1 MPNILAKLG
10 PVLSYYTKHPA
21 LAAGS
26 EAAYILDKKNIL
38 KLISPRRFELLQIP
52 HQETILPLN

>member
-10 PVLSYYTKHPA
+10 PVLRYYTKHPA

-26 EAAYILDKKNIL
+26 EAAYILEKKFF

>member
-26 EAAYILDKKNIL
+26 EAAYILETKN
-38 KLISPRRFELLQIP
+38 F
-52 HQETILPLN
+52 

>member
-10 PVLSYYTKHPA
+10 PVLRYYTKHPA

-26 EAAYILDKKNIL
+26 EAVLYIGKKI
-38 KLISPRRFELLQIP
+38 F
-52 HQETILPLN
+52 